1 MGLGKMSVRV
11 RGAECGMEAIILGCI
26 TSIGGFL
33 FGYDTG
39 QISSMLLFRD
49 FIRRF
54 GQTQA
59 NGEIAFDVTIQ
70 SLVVSMMSIGT
81 LLGALAG
88 AYTADWFGRR
98 RSLSIGVAV
107 FIIGNIIQITA
118 MESWVHLMIGRI
130 VAGLG
135 VGNLSIGVPMFQS
148 ECCPREIRGAVV
160 ASYQLMIT
168 IGILISNLINY
179 GVRDNPGDD
188 TDASWR
194 IVIGLGIAF
203 SLPLGIGILF
213 SPESPR
219 WLAGRGRWEEAR
231 MSLARL
237 RGLKDDPTNPLVND
251 DFKEMES
258 SIQEQNSA
266 GQATWVECFT
276 GKPSNIPRTLYRTI
290 LGCALQFLQQ
300 WTGVNYFFYYGATIF
315 EAAGIDDPIQ
325 TQLILGAVNVAM
337 TIPGLYIIE
346 RVGRRVPLVAGGL
359 WQAVWLLIFAIIGI
373 VRPPTE
379 YASSGTVMIVC
390 ACMFIASFAMTWG
403 PFVWVV
409 IGETFSLRSRAKQ
422 ASLATAF
429 NWLGNFMIGF
439 LTPYANDG
447 IGYAFGFVFFACNFV
462 AAATVYFFV
471 FETKSLSLENCD
483 VMYSDPNLKA
493 ITSKKWIPTG
503 YITRN
508 ERDDAYWQRRTSVLD
523 NQAGGIPGSLDEK
536 HGEDKLATDTS
547 PDRSMSLHQEHVDGT
562 TGDSRRV

>member
-1 MGLGKMSVRV
+1 MGLGKISVRV
-11 RGAECGMEAIILGCI
+11 RGEECGIEALMLGCV

-39 QISSMLLFRD
+39 QISSMLLFSD
-49 FIRRF
+49 FIDRF
-54 GQTQA
+54 GQVQPD
-59 NGEIAFDVTIQ
+59 GQIAFDVTIQ

-81 LLGALAG
+81 LFGALAG
-88 AYTADWFGRR
+88 AYTADWVGRR

-107 FIIGNIIQITA
+107 FIVGNIIQITA
-118 MESWVHLMIGRI
+118 MSSWVHLMIGRI

-135 VGNLSIGVPMFQS
+135 IGNLSIGVPMFQS

-168 IGILISNLINY
+168 IGILLSNLINF
-179 GVRDNPGDD
+179 GVRDNPGAD

-194 IVIGLGIAF
+194 MVIGLGIGF

-219 WLAGRGRWEEAR
+219 WLAGRGRWDDAR

-237 RGLKDDPTNPLVND
+237 RGMKHDPTNQLVND

-258 SIQEQNSA
+258 SILEQHSA
-266 GQATWVECFT
+266 GQATWLECFT
-276 GKPSNIPRTLYRTI
+276 GQPSGIPRLLYRTL

-315 EAAGIDDPIQ
+315 KAAGIEDPIQ

-337 TIPGLYIIE
+337 TIPGLYLIE
-346 RVGRRVPLVAGGL
+346 RVGRRIPLVVGGL
-359 WQAVWLLIFAIIGI
+359 WQAAWLLIFAVIGI

-379 YASSGTVMIVC
+379 HPSSGVVMIVC

-403 PFVWVV
+403 PFIWVV
-409 IGETFSLRSRAKQ
+409 VGETFPLRTRAKQ
-422 ASLATAF
+422 ASLATSF
-429 NWLGNFMIGF
+429 NWLGNFLIGF

-447 IGYAFGFVFFACNFV
+447 IGYAFGFVFFSCNFV
-462 AAATVYFFV
+462 AAAVVYFFL

-483 VMYSDPNLKA
+483 KMYSDADVNAPN
-493 ITSKKWIPTG
+493 SRKWVPLG
-503 YITRN
+503 YISRN
-508 ERDDAYWQRRTSVLD
+508 DRDDSHWKKQSSALD
-523 NQAGGIPGSLDEK
+523 SEAGAGPHSMGEK
-536 HGEDKLATDTS
+536 GGEDKTVDISPERGDVVTS
-547 PDRSMSLHQEHVDGT
+547 RAS
-562 TGDSRRV
+562 